1 MAAFIVRLLVNA
13 FAIWLTTLLVSG
25 FEFVGADTDGGM
37 VVILLVVALIFG
49 LVNSIVRPIV
59 SFLSLPLYILT
70 LGLFTLVVNA
80 LMLLLT
86 AWITGQTDWGIRIE
100 GFWVAVLAALLIS
113 VFSFLVSL
121 VVPGAREER
130 TNRI

>member
-1 MAAFIVRLLVNA
+1 MAAFIIRLLVNG

-25 FEFVGADTDGGM
+25 FEIVGADTNGGKA
-37 VVILLVVALIFG
+37 VILLVVALIFG

-59 SFLSLPLYILT
+59 SLLSLPLYIVT

-80 LMLLLT
+80 LMLMLT
-86 AWITGQTDWGIRIE
+86 AWLTGMTDWGIRIE

-113 VFSFLVSL
+113 VFSFLVS
-121 VVPGAREER
+121 VVIPGARKDR
-130 TNRI
+130 R